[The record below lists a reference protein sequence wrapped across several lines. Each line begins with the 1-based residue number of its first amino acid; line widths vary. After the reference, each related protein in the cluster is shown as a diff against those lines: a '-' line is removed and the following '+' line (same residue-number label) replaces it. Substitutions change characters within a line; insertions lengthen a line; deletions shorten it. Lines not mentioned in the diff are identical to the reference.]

1 MNNTIKYNGKL
12 NAIGSKIKEYRIKNN
27 MTQQQLTDKMQLFG
41 IDINKNSLQKI
52 ESNNRIIKEYELAVL
67 SIIFDVPTDELLKD
81 CIKNFLKFKIKFF

>member
-1 MNNTIKYNGKL
+1 
-12 NAIGSKIKEYRIKNN
+12 

-81 CIKNFLKFKIKFF
+81 CIKSFSKLKN

>member
-12 NAIGSKIKEYRIKNN
+12 NAIGSKIKEYRIKHN

-67 SIIFDVPTDELLKD
+67 SIIFDVSTDELLKD
-81 CIKNFLKFKIKFF
+81 CIKAFSKLKN

>member
-12 NAIGSKIKEYRIKNN
+12 NAIGAKIKEYRIRNN

-52 ESNNRIIKEYELAVL
+52 ENNNRIIKEYELAVL
-67 SIIFDVPTDELLKD
+67 AIIFNISTDELLKD
-81 CIKNFLKFKIKFF
+81 CIKAFSKLKN